1 MDGPIAP
8 ASFPRELAVEE
19 ATRQFLNFSEG
30 EESSMGRWA
39 NGPLY
44 DGTGNFE
51 YVAKPRALG
60 QEPELAPAGPEP
72 RQVRG
77 CFFA

>member
-1 MDGPIAP
+1 MQN
-8 ASFPRELAVEE
+8 REELIKNRRPEE
-19 ATRQFLNFSEG
+19 I
-30 EESSMGRWA
+30 ESSAEMLGRWA